1 VRYTIMPMTES
12 STTTITAVERAEL
25 EESGAATRGTS
36 RPGLILALVL
46 VGQFMALLDVAVV
59 NVAAPSIETELG
71 SSGAALQLVVS
82 GYTIAYAV
90 LLITGARLGE
100 RLGFSRVF
108 LAGLGLFTAASLA
121 CALAP
126 TTSSLIGFRIVQGVG
141 SALMVPQVIS
151 LIQRT
156 FTRAARVKALG
167 AYTATLSSGMVVGQ
181 VLGGVLVSADAFG
194 IGWRSVFAINVPIG
208 VVLLAAGGRLLP
220 RFAGTP
226 RQLDLAG
233 LLTLSA
239 AVFLLVVPLVMGH
252 QEHWPIWGW
261 VMLSASIVAVA
272 SFVLFERG
280 LARRGGHPLIRGRVL
295 TSPGLAV
302 AAVAMLLVMAGVAG
316 FMFSFTLYLQGVLGQ
331 SALRTGLTFAP
342 MAAGFGVAGLW
353 WRTLPEAWHQYLPTT
368 GLVACALGYGVL
380 GGWVASGRDVPL
392 GLELVMVVMGLL
404 AGCAYGQLFASA
416 LSRVRVQDAA
426 DASGV
431 MVTVLQLGQ
440 VVGVAT
446 FGTLFLTALTIHPT
460 AADGGHAAA
469 LAVIGIATATGAA
482 GLLAAFRPRAGP
494 V

>member
-1 VRYTIMPMTES
+1 MTQ
-12 STTTITAVERAEL
+12 STATVTTSASTPPGSDRTAL
-25 EESGAATRGTS
+25 EHASAATRGTS

-100 RLGFSRVF
+100 RLGFTRVF
-108 LAGLGLFTAASLA
+108 MGGLAVFTAASLA

-126 TTSSLIGFRIVQGVG
+126 TTGSLIAFRIVQGAG

-156 FTRAARVKALG
+156 FTGAARVKALG

-181 VLGGVLVSADAFG
+181 VLGGVLVSADVLG
-194 IGWRSVFAINVPIG
+194 TGWRSVFAINVPIG
-208 VVLLAAGGRLLP
+208 VVLLVAGYRLLP

-226 RQLDLAG
+226 RQLDVPG

-252 QEHWPIWGW
+252 QEHWPVWGW
-261 VMLSASIVAVA
+261 VMLGASAVA
-272 SFVLFERG
+272 AVSFVLFERW
-280 LARRGGHPLIRGRVL
+280 LSQRDGHPLIRGRVL
-295 TSPGLAV
+295 ASPGLAV
-302 AAVAMLLVMAGVAG
+302 AAVSMLLVMSGVAG
-316 FMFSFTLYLQGVLGQ
+316 FLFSFTLYLQGGLGE

-342 MAAGFGVAGLW
+342 MAAGFGIAGLW
-353 WRTLPEAWHQYLPTT
+353 WRRLPEAWHHYLPTT
-368 GLVACALGYGVL
+368 GLLLCSVGYGALGGYVS
-380 GGWVASGRDVPL
+380 AGRDIPL
-392 GLELVMVVMGLL
+392 ALEAVMVVMGLL

-440 VVGVAT
+440 VVGVAV
-446 FGTLFLTALTIHPT
+446 FGTIFLTALTDHPT

-469 LAVIGIATATGAA
+469 LSVIGVAAATAVA
-482 GLLAAFRPRAGP
+482 GVLAAFRPRTGQ